1 MLCVYIQYIY
11 RERENI
17 DSVSQV
23 QTVVSGVWRWQMSLI
38 PPSPP
43 ICARSL
49 INRSIW
55 WFWRVMPA
63 APWGAANSVL
73 GQALAPHI

>member
-1 MLCVYIQYIY
+1 MCFL
-11 RERENI
+11 RECI
-17 DSVSQV
+17 VSITLV
-23 QTVVSGVWRWQMSLI
+23 QTAVSGVWRWRMSLI

-49 INRSIW
+49 INRGIW
-55 WFWRVMPA
+55 WFWRGMPVA
-63 APWGAANSVL
+63 LWGAANSVL